1 MSTSLPPAFSLGPVS
16 TLQEMLRTIAFV
28 NRSLPFLRPTG
39 RFDEETL
46 EAVMMFQ
53 KINGFPVT
61 GIVDRR
67 AGRYMNA
74 FAGLQSSAP
83 PTVTIFSQG
92 AELIHPGQSS
102 PLLRPLQDMFRAL
115 AEILEGIASTP
126 STGVLD
132 EDTTA
137 NLRWLQGH
145 SGLPQT
151 GVLDQNTWEMLV
163 RLFETFV
170 SQKPVQKIDNN
181 QKTHL

>member
-67 AGRYMNA
+67 TWDAIMNA
-74 FAGLQSSAP
+74 FLQAYSHLHRPA
-83 PTVTIFSQG
+83 
-92 AELIHPGQSS
+92 LS
-102 PLLRPLQDMFRAL
+102 PFFPKVRNR
-115 AEILEGIASTP
+115 STP
-126 STGVLD
+126 AKVLPYSVLSKICSVHWLKFWR
-132 EDTTA
+132 ESHLPPPQVSWMRTPQLTFAGSRDTPAFRKPAFWIKTPGKC
-137 NLRWLQGH
+137 W
-145 SGLPQT
+145 
-151 GVLDQNTWEMLV
+151 
-163 RLFETFV
+163 FV
-170 SQKPVQKIDNN
+170 CLKPLSHKN
-181 QKTHL
+181 QCKK